1 MQVIAV
7 EEKGK
12 WGLPMIDYNRGPI
25 ASFTTTL
32 KYYFDGDVIK
42 MMVVTMVT
50 IVMLNSGISE
60 MGLK

>member
-12 WGLPMIDYNRGPI
+12 WGLPMTDYNRGPI

-42 MMVVTMVT
+42 MVTMVT
-50 IVMLNSGISE
+50 IVMLNSGISK